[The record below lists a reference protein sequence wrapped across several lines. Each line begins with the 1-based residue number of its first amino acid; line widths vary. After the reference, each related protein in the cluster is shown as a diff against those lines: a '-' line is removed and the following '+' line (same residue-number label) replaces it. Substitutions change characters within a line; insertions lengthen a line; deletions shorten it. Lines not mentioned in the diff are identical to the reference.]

1 MCQTN
6 KETRLKTA
14 LIEALANPDCY
25 SNPDSIREIKDIQV
39 HSADLYDNDGNTL
52 SDMTVLED
60 ASGGQFTGSVRITRN
75 DESLQGAVSSVY
87 RIIQAS
93 FTIKGY
99 NNKRFSIDIIKPVIL
114 DK

>member
-1 MCQTN
+1 MCQTD

-25 SNPDSIREIKDIQV
+25 SNSDSIREIKDIQV
-39 HSADLYDNDGNTL
+39 DSLDLYDNNGNVI
-52 SDMTVLED
+52 SDMTVLEE
-60 ASGGQFTGSVRITRN
+60 ASGGRSAGRVRITRN
-75 DESLQGAVSSVY
+75 DERLQGAVSSVY